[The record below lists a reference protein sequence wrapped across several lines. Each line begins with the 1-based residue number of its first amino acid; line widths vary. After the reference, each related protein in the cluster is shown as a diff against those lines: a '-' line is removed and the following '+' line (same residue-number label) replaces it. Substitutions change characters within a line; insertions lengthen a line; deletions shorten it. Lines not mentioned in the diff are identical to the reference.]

1 VLYRIQFTAG
11 RRPRLDPFGWL
22 QVDAPTRFEAVKQ
35 ALKERLRQ
43 ADLRILA
50 LVERRRPF
58 YAWFAREGP
67 LPGPRSYARVDRL
80 ELYFGGE
87 GLRMT
92 E

>member
-1 VLYRIQFTAG
+1 MLYRIQFTAS

-22 QVDAPTRFEAVKQ
+22 HVDAPTRFEAVKK

-58 YAWFAREGP
+58 YTWFAREGP
-67 LPGPRSYARVDRL
+67 LPAPRSYGRVDRL
-80 ELYFGGE
+80 ELYFRGGALSVIE
-87 GLRMT
+87 
-92 E
+92 